1 MPLLPVLIELLLTD
15 APNMGYVHV
24 IRNSLFSSRIV
35 VTLVQAQ
42 VLRFFLGWL
51 GTLNH
56 HGIKCRAQQ
65 TRIVDVGST
74 HHDCQWTATGFD

>member
-1 MPLLPVLIELLLTD
+1 VLIELLLTD
-15 APNMGYVHV
+15 APNMGCVPV
-24 IRNSLFSSRIV
+24 IGNSLFSSRIV

-56 HGIKCRAQQ
+56 HGIECRTQQ

-74 HHDCQWTATGFD
+74 HHDCHWTATGFD